1 MKVSILQESNNYVCV
16 HAKKGKYNCRAET
29 SYGAAKKA
37 AEHWGLKS
45 TSGIDAHLADKEKT
59 ATEGLEGMTPNTQVR
74 GIMPKQRKPYHK
86 HKIKSNHEPKVE
98 EESIKEAYI
107 NNAKDAINIL
117 GQLRGRGKQLE
128 RGQQEYKGNLPNEY
142 VNDVWD
148 VWTWMESKLGGGAE
162 ANDPKLKQIMQ
173 EVFWLRGEAKKMERN
188 YSPDLERSEDYMG
201 AAGFGNMVVNTLY
214 PLMQWIDM
222 NENKL
227 AEVTEGCGCGPDCS
241 CGGNCGSDCNCSN
254 CNEEK
259 EDDEYDPR
267 RVKAR
272 VMKHLVDM
280 YNDAKKDGGYTSEE
294 MRFALGNLLHDMDM
308 AGYMNSDYYDIEG
321 FFHKG
326 IDIKADEKINMGMLK
341 KAYTQAKN
349 LDTDTSVDPDIFT
362 RGGSAMKSHATESK
376 SMLGEVTKALT
387 EEEFDEAAGEKDAC
401 YRKVKSRYKVWPSAY
416 ASGALVKCRKVG
428 AANWG
433 NKSK

>member
-241 CGGNCGSDCNCSN
+241 CGGNCGSDCNYSN

-259 EDDEYDPR
+259 
-267 RVKAR
+267 
-272 VMKHLVDM
+272 
-280 YNDAKKDGGYTSEE
+280 
-294 MRFALGNLLHDMDM
+294 
-308 AGYMNSDYYDIEG
+308 
-321 FFHKG
+321 
-326 IDIKADEKINMGMLK
+326 
-341 KAYTQAKN
+341 
-349 LDTDTSVDPDIFT
+349 
-362 RGGSAMKSHATESK
+362 TESK
-376 SMLGEVTKALT
+376 SMLGEVTRSLT
-387 EEEFDEAAGEKDAC
+387 EAEFDEAAGEKDAC
-401 YRKVKSRYKVWPSAY
+401 YKKVKSRYKVWPSAY

-433 NKSK
+433 NKSKK